1 MYSSEKYEDQK
12 YNNEKN
18 VCIKIAKVDKVIII
32 VKKHK
37 FNN

>member
-18 VCIKIAKVDKVIII
+18 VSIKIAKVDKVIII